1 MTALHHSTATGMAY
15 RDEGHGTP
23 ILLIHGWGVSG
34 DLFDA
39 QMHGLSGRYRL
50 LTPDLRGHGASD
62 AFPNG
67 ALFSCFADGIAALI
81 AELRL
86 EKLCLVG
93 WSMGALVVFDLLQRH
108 PGLDIAGLVL
118 IDMVPRLLNEPGWR
132 HGLRDGK
139 DARVFAGHIE
149 NMRKDWRSYTALF
162 VPRIF
167 TSEPD
172 ARTQQLLERASKVA
186 LANDPRNMAAIWAC
200 MAEQDFRAV
209 LPGISLPT
217 LVVAGLHSRLYGIA
231 AGEWVSK
238 QIPRARLEIFSRSGH
253 APHMEEPGLFNQM
266 LSAFMHSLSS
276 NQIP

>member
-1 MTALHHSTATGMAY
+1 MAY

-39 QMHGLSGRYRL
+39 QMRGLSGQYRL
-50 LTPDLRGHGASD
+50 LAPDLRGHGASD
-62 AFPNG
+62 AFPDG
-67 ALFSCFADGIAALI
+67 APFSCLADGIAGLI
-81 AELRL
+81 AELQL

-93 WSMGALVVFDLLQRH
+93 WSMGAMVAFDLLQRH
-108 PGLDIAGLVL
+108 SGLDIAGLVL

-132 HGLRDGK
+132 HGLRDGE

-149 NMRKDWRSYTALF
+149 NMLKDWRAYTALF

-172 ARTQQLLERASKVA
+172 AQTQQLLERASTVA

-231 AGEWVSK
+231 AGEWVSD

-266 LSAFMHSLSS
+266 LSAFVHSLSA
-276 NQIP
+276 NRIP